1 MLLSCGCDLRRAGCF
16 ESEMDEIAIACRR
29 FGYVCRRRFL
39 RIERG
44 EVGREREPTPFGVRI
59 EKCLP
64 ARTDQVSRGAPN
76 LDRLTAGVCL
86 WPGPRE
92 HLEPEDDPAQ
102 GEPSSCG
109 LRD

>member
-1 MLLSCGCDLRRAGCF
+1 
-16 ESEMDEIAIACRR
+16 MDEIAIACGQC
-29 FGYVCRRRFL
+29 GYVRRRRFL

-44 EVGREREPTPFGVRI
+44 EVGREREPASLGVGV

-64 ARTDQVSRGAPN
+64 ADRDQVSRGAPN
-76 LDRLTAGVCL
+76 IDRFTASVCS
-86 WPGPRE
+86 WGAGRE
-92 HLEPEDDPAQ
+92 HLASEDDRAQ